1 MKSVRNILYE
11 NKKLLIAIWIIYSV
25 EYLVALTVVNLY
37 ASKGERL
44 AELEQQKQQLALD
57 NQILE
62 NELSLRA
69 SLLYIKSQALRLG
82 FVPIKTIKRL

>member
-25 EYLVALTVVNLY
+25 GYLVALTVVNLY